1 MPDLSLVPS
10 IVWIIASG
18 GPGTDVTPIDSATS
32 SIVSYVL
39 GYGLAGLI
47 ALAFAFRFIVPASV
61 LKEAREN
68 ARADLKAELDRT
80 IAEKRE
86 AEEQRDEALRLAQS
100 QLVPILVQFTSATD
114 SLLPL
119 LRELLSRREGRYDQ
133 DPGNRR

>member
-68 ARADLKAELDRT
+68 ARADLKAELERV
-80 IAEKRE
+80 IAEKQA
-86 AEEQRDEALRLAQS
+86 AEEQRDEALRLAQT
-100 QLVPILVQFTSATD
+100 QLVPTLISFTAASQ
-114 SLLPL
+114 SLIPL
-119 LRELLSRREGRYDQ
+119 LQELVNRRED
-133 DPGNRR
+133 RRQG